1 MSFQSRRA
9 AKTNQEEIVRFIF
22 DIKADYG
29 LFTGREKYGRNVFH
43 NALENQE
50 ILEYLLTQ
58 FVKVRFY
65 LYSGKQYLRLSII
78 SRILQRRSDGSSQA
92 EFMLIGSRQR
102 LRTLSTLPSLEIG
115 GVPVKQVTHAKSL
128 GVHIDENLSRSVH
141 INELIQKIASSIG

>member
-1 MSFQSRRA
+1 
-9 AKTNQEEIVRFIF
+9 
-22 DIKADYG
+22 
-29 LFTGREKYGRNVFH
+29 
-43 NALENQE
+43 
-50 ILEYLLTQ
+50 
-58 FVKVRFY
+58 
-65 LYSGKQYLRLSII
+65 LRLSII